1 MPGSSESS
9 KSSKSSKSDNS
20 NESNP
25 NPGDHGR
32 YATAKAFRTALE
44 ERLKQQSRRE
54 RIDLQRLRR
63 RVTFERF
70 LARMF
75 AGDDH
80 LWVLKGGYSLELRL
94 HDTARV
100 TIDIDL
106 SVPLPNRALPQ
117 GGDQLRVVRE
127 RLQIS
132 AERDLGDWFVFVIAP
147 SAADLQGPPEGG
159 MRFSVQA
166 HLDKRLFA
174 QFHVDVGVGDVLLSE
189 PEWITGHPLLE
200 FAGIPPVR
208 IAALPLE
215 QHFAEK
221 VHAYT
226 LPRPEATNTRIK
238 DLIDLVLLID
248 LGLPDRVGVT
258 RALRATFDRRK
269 THGTPLNFPSPPEEW
284 RERYAVM
291 AAECGVSAQTVQE
304 AHQIVSSYWDSLAI

>member
-1 MPGSSESS
+1 MRPGSSESN
-9 KSSKSSKSDNS
+9 KSDK
-20 NESNP
+20 SNP
-25 NPGDHGR
+25 NPGTHGR

-63 RVTFERF
+63 RVAFERF

-75 AGDDH
+75 AGDDP

-94 HDTARV
+94 HDTARA

-106 SVPLPNRALPQ
+106 AVPLPNRALPK
-117 GGDQLRVVRE
+117 GTDQLRVVRE

-132 AERDLGDWFVFVIAP
+132 AERDLGDWFVFAIAP
-147 SAADLQGPPEGG
+147 SAAGLQGPPEGG

-166 HLDKRLFA
+166 HLDNRLFA

-200 FAGIPPVR
+200 FAGIPPIR

-248 LGLPDRVGVT
+248 LGPPNKAGVA
-258 RALRATFDRRK
+258 RALRATFERRN
-269 THGTPLNFPSPPEEW
+269 THDIPLIFPSPPDSW
-284 RERYAVM
+284 RERYAAL
-291 AAECGVSAQTVQE
+291 AAECGVSAQIVQD
-304 AHQIVSSYWDSLAI
+304 AYPIVSTYWDSLVMEPPA